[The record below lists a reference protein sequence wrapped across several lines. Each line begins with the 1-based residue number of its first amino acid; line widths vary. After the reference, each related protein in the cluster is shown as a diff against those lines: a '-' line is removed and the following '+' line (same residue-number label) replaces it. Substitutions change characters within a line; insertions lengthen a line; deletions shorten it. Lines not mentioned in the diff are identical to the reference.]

1 MSYQWLEWARR
12 VQALA
17 QAGLEFTKD
26 EYDRERYEELWELS
40 KEIMSSYSEY
50 DMKQLTNL
58 FQDEHGYPTPKMD
71 VRGAVFKDGRIL
83 MVQERMDNKWSL
95 PGGFCEVGLSPCENI
110 VKEIYEESG
119 YHTIPCKFLA
129 LMDMMKH
136 PHPPQPYHYY
146 KVFIQCEIVGG
157 ERSSGIETNDVAF
170 FHENALPE
178 ISIKRNTKEQI
189 KMLFEFYIN
198 PSKQAI
204 VD

>member
-40 KEIMSSYSEY
+40 MEIMSSYSEY

-110 VKEIYEESG
+110 VKEIYEESRLS
-119 YHTIPCKFLA
+119 HHSL
-129 LMDMMKH
+129 
-136 PHPPQPYHYY
+136 
-146 KVFIQCEIVGG
+146 
-157 ERSSGIETNDVAF
+157 
-170 FHENALPE
+170 
-178 ISIKRNTKEQI
+178 
-189 KMLFEFYIN
+189 
-198 PSKQAI
+198 
-204 VD
+204 